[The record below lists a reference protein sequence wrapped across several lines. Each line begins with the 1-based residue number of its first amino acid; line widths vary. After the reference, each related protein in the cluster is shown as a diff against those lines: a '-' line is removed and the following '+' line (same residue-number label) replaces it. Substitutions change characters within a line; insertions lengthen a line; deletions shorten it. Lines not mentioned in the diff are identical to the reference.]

1 MKVLWVSLRIFES
14 NEEKQ
19 TAVWLKALAIKLSA
33 VPNLQLANISK
44 GAKSQEVEKCDFGV
58 IVQWAFPNFTVNKNG
73 VPPQNIIND
82 YESILNEFQPDIIQV
97 WGSENPL
104 KTLPFINSFPAAK
117 VLTMQG
123 VLSSIAAKSLIGLSL
138 QDIFKTIGLRELIT
152 RQNIYFTAKSFDK
165 DAALE
170 NEMIK
175 KSDFIIT
182 QSEWTDAQIKHLN
195 KKATYFRV
203 NRELREEFLKLNQSW
218 TDVSHLNP
226 IIYSA
231 AVGYTLKG
239 LHVLI
244 RAMAIVKTYIPDV
257 ELRLAGATGR
267 RDWLGDGYLKFIL
280 KDIKELSLEKN
291 IVWLGAVSAKE
302 IATNLLEASVFV
314 NPSFVESY
322 SMVVAES
329 MAVGTPA
336 VISFAG
342 AMPELA
348 EPNKEA
354 LFFSP
359 GDHNQLAH
367 CIINLLQN
375 ANLSNTISK
384 EAQKKSRLRTE
395 KMDNALEQYKI
406 YQHIMEKFRLN
417 S

>member
-1 MKVLWVSLRIFES
+1 L
-14 NEEKQ
+14 
-19 TAVWLKALAIKLSA
+19 
-33 VPNLQLANISK
+33 PNLQLANISK
-44 GAKSQEVEKCDFGV
+44 GAKSQEVEKCDFGT
-58 IVQWAFPNFTVNKNG
+58 IAQWAFPNFTVDKKG
-73 VPPQNIIND
+73 VPPQNIVSD
-82 YESILNEFQPDIIQV
+82 YERILNEFQPDIIQV

-104 KTLPFINSFPAAK
+104 KLLPFLSSFPAAK

-123 VLSSIAAKSLIGLSL
+123 VLSSITAKSLIGLSL
-138 QDIFKTIGLRELIT
+138 KDIFKTIGLRELIT

-165 DAALE
+165 DAVLE

-182 QSEWTDAQIKHLN
+182 QSDWTDAQIKHLN

-203 NRELREEFLKLNQSW
+203 NRELREEFLKLNQKW
-218 TDVSHLNP
+218 TDVNHLNP

-244 RAMAIVKTYIPDV
+244 RAMAIVKEYIPEV

-267 RDWLGDGYLKFIL
+267 HDWLGDGYLKFIL
-280 KDIKELSLEKN
+280 NDIKKFGLEKN

-302 IATNLLEASVFV
+302 IVTNLLEASVFV

-359 GDHNQLAH
+359 GDHNQLAQ
-367 CIINLLQN
+367 CIIKLLQN
-375 ANLSNTISK
+375 TDVSNAMSR
-384 EAQKKSRLRTE
+384 EAQKKSSLRTE
-395 KMDNALEQYKI
+395 KLDNAVEQYKI
-406 YQHIMEKFRLN
+406 YQLIMEQLR
-417 S
+417 